1 MTRRDSGCV
10 ACGCLGHSLRS
21 CLTTAAAAEYR
32 RRAAA
37 FGRVGRL
44 EESENNRRNAERI
57 ERVIARRPRTTTTG
71 ATP

>member
-10 ACGCLGHSLRS
+10 ACGCPGHSLRS

-37 FGRVGRL
+37 FGLVGRAV
-44 EESENNRRNAERI
+44 ESELARRNAERI
-57 ERVIARRPRTTTTG
+57 ERVIARRPRPTTG